1 MTLAEKRVEITI
13 ASSLD
18 LIDIVTLTADH
29 LSRLSGFDEEE
40 QYRINLAVRESVAN
54 AIEHGNKYNLEKNV
68 ELLFSLTEIALSIA
82 VRDHGS
88 GFDPASLPDPLDPE
102 NLLNPAGRGILYMR
116 SFMDDVELM
125 CHPEGGMKITMIKQ
139 RKPAPAKAVT
149 EKNTADEEAVTNQ
162 ATEGS

>member
-1 MTLAEKRVEITI
+1 MTLAEKVVEITI

-18 LIDIVTLTADH
+18 LIDIATLTADH
-29 LSRLSGFDEEE
+29 FSKLCGMDEEE

-68 ELLFSLTEIALSIA
+68 ELRFTLTDARLSIS
-82 VRDHGS
+82 VRDHGA

-116 SFMDDVELM
+116 SFMDDVGLVR
-125 CHPEGGMKITMIKQ
+125 HAEGGMQITMVKN
-139 RKPAPAKAVT
+139 RKPLSPPLPAASESSPKGT
-149 EKNTADEEAVTNQ
+149 
-162 ATEGS
+162 